1 MLGACIDRAP
11 FILTGGTDQR
21 LRYWNLGSPIESF
34 LAIPAASD
42 PVGTTLSYRSRLI
55 DGNNLDIV

>member
-1 MLGACIDRAP
+1 MLGACIDRTP

-21 LRYWNLGSPIESF
+21 LRYWDVENPGESF

-42 PVGTTLSYRSRLI
+42 PIGTTLSYRSRLI
-55 DGNNLDIV
+55 DGNV